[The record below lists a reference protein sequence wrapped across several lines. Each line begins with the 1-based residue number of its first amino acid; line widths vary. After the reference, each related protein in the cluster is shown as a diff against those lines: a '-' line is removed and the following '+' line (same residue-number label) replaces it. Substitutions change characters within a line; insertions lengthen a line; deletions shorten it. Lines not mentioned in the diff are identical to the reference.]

1 VLKKSVF
8 IFSVAVSL
16 TSGAVFAKGTLAISC
31 SDLLAPVVGPAASP
45 FAYEVSDFEG
55 LYLDI
60 LSDIAQSNQVRADRA
75 NKFAEDFLNKKA
87 AFLNQA
93 IYVVRQMTFN
103 QMQGQQSPTT
113 PEQVFNMIASLGVD
127 PTMYGF
133 VINKEQQ
140 IELRVPANKPSNIAT
155 KNNNEVA
162 DEGQGFVGFI
172 DPKGSN
178 ERDLPAHLQRAVGFG
193 REGISREEAPQRK
206 TGLLK
211 FSLDEKTKLL
221 VVVDMS
227 SRLRYTVDSNMLA
240 GTGATTDDKIMRLEF
255 SQGNSWFVS
264 YENTANPKG
273 IIGFAIPQ

>member
-16 TSGAVFAKGTLAISC
+16 TSGAVFAKGTRAISC
-31 SDLLAPVVGPAASP
+31 TDLLAPVVGPAASP
-45 FAYEVSDFEG
+45 FEYAVSDFEG

-60 LSDIAQSNQVRADRA
+60 ISDIAQSGQIRANRV

-87 AFLNQA
+87 TFLNQA
-93 IYVVRQMTFN
+93 IYVVRQMTLN

-113 PEQVFNMIASLGVD
+113 PEQVFSMIASLGVD
-127 PTMYGF
+127 PTMYGL

-140 IELRVPANKPSNIAT
+140 IELKVPAKPSNIAT
-155 KNNNEVA
+155 KNNTEVA
-162 DEGQGFVGFI
+162 GEGQGFVGFI

-227 SRLRYTVDSNMLA
+227 SRLQYAVDSKMLA
-240 GTGATTDDKIMRLEF
+240 TSGAQTDDKIMRLQI
-255 SQGNSWFVS
+255 SQDNSWFVS